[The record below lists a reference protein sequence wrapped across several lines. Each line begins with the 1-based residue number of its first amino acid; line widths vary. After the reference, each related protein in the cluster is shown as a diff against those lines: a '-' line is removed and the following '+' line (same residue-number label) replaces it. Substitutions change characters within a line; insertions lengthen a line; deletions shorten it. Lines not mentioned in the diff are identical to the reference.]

1 MRYRCYKRQKW
12 HYFFLD
18 QCYWVHSALI
28 VGSVVRFDD
37 AAFLQTL
44 FAVSNGPILLA
55 IFMWKNSLALHDF
68 DKATSTFLHLMPGAV
83 TWCWRWFGHERAAAL
98 WGAPSSPR
106 LVITA
111 PDGRGGPQGG
121 SWPPDVWGLFCRPL
135 ACYCVWQLVYFVKT
149 EVLDKEIIAADPEL
163 MTCQRWIST
172 RSSWLKHPYVE
183 WCGRCLVLP
192 YVRGRGKG
200 ARGEGAVSGA
210 LVWSE
215 ARDSR
220 WAGVVYTA
228 GNFVYESVTLL
239 IALPLYQSYHLH
251 TFALTAGAAYT
262 VWNAGT
268 WYTDRFPAMLA
279 AAAEAHKSK
288 AG

>member
-37 AAFLQTL
+37 AAFLKTL
-44 FAVSNGPILLA
+44 FAETNGPVLLA

-111 PDGRGGPQGG
+111 PDGRGGAQGRTG
-121 SWPPDVWGLFCRPL
+121 MGKAHLSRRCEDKHSPRV
-135 ACYCVWQLVYFVKT
+135 AQL
-149 EVLDKEIIAADPEL
+149 LLRRLCAH
-163 MTCQRWIST
+163 
-172 RSSWLKHPYVE
+172 SS
-183 WCGRCLVLP
+183 
-192 YVRGRGKG
+192 
-200 ARGEGAVSGA
+200 AS
-210 LVWSE
+210 
-215 ARDSR
+215 
-220 WAGVVYTA
+220 
-228 GNFVYESVTLL
+228 
-239 IALPLYQSYHLH
+239 
-251 TFALTAGAAYT
+251 
-262 VWNAGT
+262 
-268 WYTDRFPAMLA
+268 
-279 AAAEAHKSK
+279 
-288 AG
+288 